1 VCVCVYV
8 CVSPLA
14 TKRDKSART
23 TPQSAIGRRNT
34 RQEMKSRGFPR
45 ACINRF
51 PFPCAWLRLA
61 GPTRL
66 AGDEREALSGDR
78 GCNVDRTD
86 IQRNGSN
93 HVRRIFPWGRHVR
106 NNPGDG
112 EFIGWREGLLLET
125 FRLCRAARE
134 NRTAPPPRPP
144 AHRLTYGANVC
155 SFFERAL
162 DGRGCK
168 SRTRDSLFRTA
179 LERDRT
185 AGRGGERRGGA
196 RGGGPSLRHSSE
208 AERRQEINA
217 SLSFAGRS
225 INHPRS
231 NTRPRLTARS
241 G

>member
-1 VCVCVYV
+1 VPGSGWRAQQGSQETSERPCRETADVT
-8 CVSPLA
+8 S
-14 TKRDKSART
+14 TART
-23 TPQSAIGRRNT
+23 SSVTAATTCAGYFRGADTSEITPATGN
-34 RQEMKSRGFPR
+34 
-45 ACINRF
+45 
-51 PFPCAWLRLA
+51 
-61 GPTRL
+61 
-66 AGDEREALSGDR
+66 LSGGGR
-78 GCNVDRTD
+78 GYYSRHSGYVALRARTE
-86 IQRNGSN
+86 
-93 HVRRIFPWGRHVR
+93 P
-106 NNPGDG
+106 
-112 EFIGWREGLLLET
+112 
-125 FRLCRAARE
+125 
-134 NRTAPPPRPP
+134 PPPRPP

>member
-1 VCVCVYV
+1 VPGSGWRAQQGSQETSERPCRETADVT
-8 CVSPLA
+8 S
-14 TKRDKSART
+14 TART
-23 TPQSAIGRRNT
+23 SSVTAATTCAGYFRGADTSEITPATGN
-34 RQEMKSRGFPR
+34 
-45 ACINRF
+45 
-51 PFPCAWLRLA
+51 
-61 GPTRL
+61 
-66 AGDEREALSGDR
+66 LSGGEGGGGR
-78 GCNVDRTD
+78 GYYSRHSGYVALRARTE
-86 IQRNGSN
+86 
-93 HVRRIFPWGRHVR
+93 P
-106 NNPGDG
+106 
-112 EFIGWREGLLLET
+112 
-125 FRLCRAARE
+125 
-134 NRTAPPPRPP
+134 PPPRPP